1 MRKCFITLFS
11 LVVPLTLSAQ
21 SRITVDAAKVEGTI
35 PQLIYGAG
43 AEDVN
48 HEIYGG
54 LYDQRIFGE
63 SFEEPALNRI
73 IGFASYDN
81 PWSVEGDVLRLDTD
95 GFGKIVYNSRKLRK
109 ATVEVD
115 MRIDGADAIS
125 GFIFNVSGA
134 ANGADAFNGYE
145 ISLDAGDRK
154 LVVGKHENNWQP
166 VTELPVEFSPAEWN
180 RLRIDFDG
188 AKVSVLIN
196 GEKIYDYQDTANPL
210 TEGYVGLR
218 SYNGPASFRN
228 LMIDG
233 KAVGLRN
240 IPVGVSSMWTPVGS
254 GAYEHDGTQAFN
266 GTYSQKITGA
276 AGDGI
281 CNLGLKKWGIGIVEA
296 APMSGYVYLKGN
308 VDKAYVALQSADGSR
323 EYCRSEIGGIGQ
335 DWQRFDFEMTP
346 SASDNNARFVVALDG
361 EGTMWVDMAM
371 LHTSSFPYRADLT
384 QAFMNEKLTFLRYG
398 GTMVNA
404 PEYKVKNMMGPRDQR
419 PPYKGHW
426 YRYSTNGFGII
437 EFVAFA
443 RKIGTEPTFSIN
455 IEDNPQDVI
464 ALLEELKPYDLK
476 YIEIGNE
483 ENIGDESLSA
493 YEHYVERFL
502 AFYNAIHPLY
512 PELQFINAAWWRQ
525 DKPELMKYVFN
536 SLDGKA
542 ALWDYH
548 PWTDVIDQACAVETE
563 LKNMRQMF
571 LDWNPKTSMKCAIL
585 EENGNTHNM
594 HRALSH
600 AIVLNAVRKMNGF
613 VQLDSPANALQP
625 YLQNDNG
632 WDQGQIFFNSYMTW
646 CQPPYYAQQ
655 MAASHHQPLLI
666 NSVSSNRDINMTA
679 TRSEDGRTVVL
690 HIVNTSSND
699 ISVDIDIKNAGN
711 ISNIRRVSLCGDL
724 ADANTP
730 HEPEKIIPQETEL
743 QDMQMTLEAK
753 SYTVLEV
760 SCDVLDN
767 VGIVTRNES
776 QERVCHNIS
785 GQRVTGT
792 QHGINDGGQKVII

>member
-218 SYNGPASFRN
+218 SYNGPARFRN

-281 CNLGLKKWGIGIVEA
+281 CNLGLNKWGIGIVEA

-323 EYCRSEIGGIGQ
+323 EYCRSKIGGIGQ